1 LRKQIIISI
10 DNVNKIKFIASSS
23 NYIININKVLR
34 NIKSDII
41 ADYVHLEQKGI
52 TIVTNKVALSL
63 DLQVIKNKN
72 YVKK

>member
-1 LRKQIIISI
+1 
-10 DNVNKIKFIASSS
+10 VNKIKFIASSS

-41 ADYVHLEQKGI
+41 ADYVHLEQKDI

>member
-1 LRKQIIISI
+1 M
-10 DNVNKIKFIASSS
+10 NKIKFIASSS

>member
-1 LRKQIIISI
+1 
-10 DNVNKIKFIASSS
+10 VNKIKFIASSS